1 MQIYG
6 RHLETEVEPFWD
18 YLQAV
23 RPKDTDELDIPAK
36 SEIEFNFGPETQW
49 TEEEYI
55 RLRFKLR
62 RNWYASKTWDD
73 LFHFVVRCPP

>member
-6 RHLETEVEPFWD
+6 LHLEMEVEPFQD

-23 RPKDTDELDIPAK
+23 QPKDTDELDIPAE
-36 SEIEFNFGPETQW
+36 SEIEFNYKPKTQW

-55 RLRFKLR
+55 WL
-62 RNWYASKTWDD
+62 
-73 LFHFVVRCPP
+73 